1 MSRLIFYFFV
11 LIGLG
16 FILFQLFQFTVMI
29 SNPMSR
35 MKRDLVSLKSRLET
49 WRKSLIKFDMKD
61 LGNLSAKFDS
71 QKGVLGM
78 NVLKQGTLNS
88 VFYENYFTYAMMYY
102 RGINRRLL
110 LIQSSN
116 LDFVYSIES
125 KFTEVSIDGEKIGYI
140 NDTFQLLDE
149 NEQLL
154 AEIKLDNVLEYNND
168 KIAGSYKF
176 LDNNNLID
184 FAAVNIDPSESILEK
199 LTDDQLTKYYTDLVG
214 DNYLMLNPKEDFLQ
228 KITKARYGTELWKL
242 FLLLAFLL
250 ALIEMFISR
259 SAKKDLMNLGQ
270 N

>member
-88 VFYENYFTYAMMYY
+88 VFYENYFAYAMMYY

-154 AEIKLDNVLEYNND
+154 AEIKLDNVLEYNNIYLHD
-168 KIAGSYKF
+168 EVKGEVI
-176 LDNNNLID
+176 
-184 FAAVNIDPSESILEK
+184 NIEKSITES
-199 LTDDQLTKYYTDLVG
+199 TRAF
-214 DNYLMLNPKEDFLQ
+214 NYLKPMSE
-228 KITKARYGTELWKL
+228 EEWKNLTALSL
-242 FLLLAFLL
+242 FYLVNQRL
-250 ALIEMFISR
+250 
-259 SAKKDLMNLGQ
+259 
-270 N
+270 